1 MKNIDFNKKLVLG
14 DNYARVRAEH
24 NVAMYKS
31 WVGLT
36 FQKAKDQKLGVRA
49 DFNYALKNNFI
60 KYQS

>member
-36 FQKAKDQKLGVRA
+36 FQKAKDQKLGVKA
-49 DFNYALKNNFI
+49 DFSYALNKGFI